1 MIKEEIILE
10 TPSSSGESEKRSES
24 CTRKKRKT
32 TKLGSTNSGSQI
44 PRSNSIHRG
53 AEFKKPIAVVEKF
66 QDSSKSL
73 HPYRLKKSFSQM
85 DMKMSKNNT
94 NYNNTSQYHSNF
106 FHHQDN
112 YNNYGTVA
120 LPKPVLKSKTTD
132 SNKTDFCPSKD
143 SSLLYLVNEPE
154 CGEFGPKLAGMKIFA
169 TIMLNSWRNRRDE
182 VRRLKEELEQ
192 LQKKVIKVK
201 NQVHVLSSVFRNE
214 QKQNEKLNRQL
225 RHASQDIQRLKSTVE
240 NLTTSLISAKADAS
254 FFEQQLH
261 AKEQENDSLN
271 NGIVEINSQLFKS
284 MTQVRQLQSS
294 LSCEQRSVQ
303 ELENQKNELLNEIAL
318 AEMKWKTQEEQLMV
332 EIYEKDA
339 EIAKAHSDIK
349 ILETLL
355 NDLKEK
361 EFQVRDLKKSELKLK
376 NEIETLKMEARDLR
390 QELSKCLSARM
401 KRFWT
406 NYMDLNRNTILL
418 IHLGAFYLL
427 PAIPPPKSLKLPFS
441 VSLDK
446 VMSVIRS

>member
-1 MIKEEIILE
+1 
-10 TPSSSGESEKRSES
+10 
-24 CTRKKRKT
+24 
-32 TKLGSTNSGSQI
+32 
-44 PRSNSIHRG
+44 
-53 AEFKKPIAVVEKF
+53 
-66 QDSSKSL
+66 
-73 HPYRLKKSFSQM
+73 
-85 DMKMSKNNT
+85 MKMSKNN
-94 NYNNTSQYHSNF
+94 NNNNTSQYHSKF
-106 FHHQDN
+106 FHNQDN

-143 SSLLYLVNEPE
+143 SSLYYLVNKPE
-154 CGEFGPKLAGMKIFA
+154 RSELRSKLAGMKIFT
-169 TIMLNSWRNRRDE
+169 TIMLNSWRNKRDE
-182 VRRLKEELEQ
+182 VRRLKDELENYQ
-192 LQKKVIKVK
+192 RKVIKVK

-214 QKQNEKLNRQL
+214 QKQNEKHNRQL

-254 FFEQQLH
+254 FFEQQLN

-284 MTQVRQLQSS
+284 MSQVRQLQSS
-294 LSCEQRSVQ
+294 LSSEQRSVQ
-303 ELENQKNELLNEIAL
+303 ELENQKNELLNEISMT
-318 AEMKWKTQEEQLMV
+318 ERKWKTQEEQLIM

-339 EIAKAHSDIK
+339 EIAKAYSDIK
-349 ILETLL
+349 VLETLL
-355 NDLKEK
+355 NDLKER
-361 EFQVRDLKKSELKLK
+361 EFQVCDLKKSDFKLK
-376 NEIETLKMEARDLR
+376 NEIETLKMEAQDLR
-390 QELSKCLSARM
+390 EELSKCLSVRI

-406 NYMDLNRNTILL
+406 HYMELSQNTILL

-446 VMSVIRS
+446 VLSVFDLS